1 METKKKRVLKGTVGI
16 FLILHLISFA
26 VFHFCTYTLGNTAG
40 LYITSYFTEIFES
53 AMPILA
59 VTALYALGVR
69 RLGQSL
75 VYAIPLSAAS
85 LIGNFPEYAF
95 RYAEQRLPIGQ
106 AFGYSALHS
115 AVLAVIN
122 YAAIV
127 LLLLLS
133 AAVTKKRASKIGTQK
148 QNKAEHPFDLNCPA
162 SLAAF
167 TASAVIFLYRFV
179 REIIT
184 TAAFFIEYGSDF
196 ELGEVLYMSARY
208 LYVIALL
215 LLLQLAGF
223 AFGRR
228 TKRKL
233 AELETEAEANDA
245 AVLTSKDES
254 NTETEK
260 T

>member
-1 METKKKRVLKGTVGI
+1 METNEKRVLKRTVGI
-16 FLILHLISFA
+16 FLILYLISFA

-59 VTALYALGVR
+59 VSVLYALGVR
-69 RLGQSL
+69 RIGQSL
-75 VYAIPLSAAS
+75 VYSIPLAAAS
-85 LIGNFPEYAF
+85 LLGNFPEYAF

-106 AFGYSALHS
+106 ALGYSALHS

-133 AAVTKKRASKIGTQK
+133 AAVTKKHASRTGSIK
-148 QNKAEHPFDLNCPA
+148 QNKTEHPFDLGSPA
-162 SLAAF
+162 SLATF

-184 TAAFFIEYGSDF
+184 TVAFFIEYGSDF

-228 TKRKL
+228 TKRNLAKL
-233 AELETEAEANDA
+233 DTEAKENGA
-245 AVLTSKDES
+245 ADLHTEDES
-254 NTETEK
+254 IMK
-260 T
+260 TK